1 MYYGGLPLEKI
12 QDSYSYE
19 KKNKKNIC
27 QIHRKPAG
35 KNSDTLNLE
44 IFLNGDPPTKKSY
57 LKQNVIKRKLMYEI
71 YGTFIDDFQYTK
83 QTQQFSPHS
92 IASHSAA
99 RPTWSDL

>member
-1 MYYGGLPLEKI
+1 MEAFHKKKFEMHI
-12 QDSYSYE
+12 HI
-19 KKNKKNIC
+19 KTKNKKSIC
-27 QIHRKPAG
+27 QIHRKPDG